1 MGGSLFSSQRCAS
14 LGKLKFHQNRVFHK
28 TWCEKGSLLNQ
39 ENHLRL
45 KNFFITEYLWNLSFT
60 IHVLLKL

>member
-14 LGKLKFHQNRVFHK
+14 LGKFKFQQNRVFCK
-28 TWCEKGSLLNQ
+28 TWVEKGSLLNQ

-45 KNFFITEYLWNLSFT
+45 KNFFIREYLWNLSFT